1 MSVIRKIFCEIRS
14 RTDYVLIGCDRH
26 QTNKL
31 QNKCYDMG
39 SVQEIAATTGLSTK
53 PKIIDEFLLAMIKS
67 PNRKMIMINFR
78 LKTTMLHI
86 GLR

>member
-1 MSVIRKIFCEIRS
+1 
-14 RTDYVLIGCDRH
+14 
-26 QTNKL
+26 
-31 QNKCYDMG
+31 MG